1 MHKLVTALIMCL
13 LCISH
18 VNAKPKKSKKFEIR
32 LPTKYQVIDKTPK
45 FNSLVSDIESYSE
58 ADINVSIFESE
69 RNAYIIAYTLSEN
82 DVIIDTLVTE
92 FNLCLH
98 SGFGQWK
105 TEKINPEQSYSA
117 FKQNY
122 LANNVEYQKAIKES
136 TKLINKH
143 KESYANA
150 VKAKQISDQ
159 RAKEYTEY
167 KAINDSIRN
176 EVRAER
182 KRISKMQMEQSAHA
196 KENQERRR
204 LLGDYEYEFTEP
216 TSAIKTKSLTNTYG
230 AKVSYQY
237 YVNEN
242 GYEIYH
248 GKYTVTMNFNDHK
261 YYANASIGFITVNG
275 TETITYHY
283 RNGILHGSLSYQRK
297 LNTKSTFNTANANL
311 NQTYNFQI
319 YKGFLTGNFKFEYNG
334 ITYTGKATNGIL
346 DYCNYETN
354 NGFHGKLTSNSA
366 SETVSIAEINNGYR
380 TFEFDS
386 SIQLQS
392 VLITIPLF
400 RFPLIG
406 K

>member
-1 MHKLVTALIMCL
+1 MKKLSTILMMCL
-13 LCISH
+13 LCTAF

-32 LPTKYQVIDKTPK
+32 LPTKCHVLDKTPK
-45 FNSLVSDIESYSE
+45 FSTSNIESYSE
-58 ADINVSIFESE
+58 FDIDVSIFESE
-69 RNAYIIAYTLSEN
+69 RNAYVVAYTLSEN
-82 DVIIDTLVTE
+82 DIIIDTLVTE
-92 FNLCLH
+92 FNLYND
-98 SGFGQWK
+98 GIKTWK
-105 TEKINPEQSYSA
+105 TEKINPEQSYSV

-143 KESYANA
+143 KESCANA

-159 RAKEYTEY
+159 RAKEYAEY

-176 EVRAER
+176 EERAER
-182 KRISKMQMEQSAHA
+182 ERISKMQMEQAAHA
-196 KENQERRR
+196 KENQGRRR
-204 LLGDYEYEFTEP
+204 LLGDYEYKFTEP
-216 TSAIKTKSLTNTYG
+216 TSVIKTKLLTNAYG

-242 GYEIYH
+242 GYEVYH
-248 GKYTVTMNFNDHK
+248 GKYTATMNFKDHK

-283 RNGILHGSLSYQRK
+283 RNGILHGSFSYQRK
-297 LNTKSTFNTANANL
+297 LNTKSTFNTANTNL

-319 YKGFLTGNFKFEYNG
+319 YKGFLTGNFKFEYND

-346 DYCNYETN
+346 DYCDYETIT
-354 NGFHGKLTSNSA
+354 GFHGKLKSNS
-366 SETVSIAEINNGYR
+366 SSKTVSIAEINNGNR
-380 TFEFDS
+380 TFAFDG
-386 SIQLQS
+386 SIELQT
-392 VLITIPLF
+392 VIVTMPLF